1 MEHEWEETTYAD
13 SQAAV
18 ISAPAQLNRPVSTSE
33 SSTIDER
40 KFFVGGIPAD
50 AWDRDLEDLFREF
63 GDVDNVKIIVDPRTQ
78 RHRGF
83 GFVEMKTAEAAAS
96 VLRQD
101 RHSIRGRPVQVRRM
115 EHEGV
120 SLARK
125 IFVGGIN
132 PVLEESTLESYFS
145 RFGPVEQTTI
155 VRDAVTGRA
164 KGFGFVVFSTDEAA
178 RAVLQSRVHMV
189 TANDKVDIRPAESRK
204 KWDIGILEYSIQ
216 SRKGLGPARA
226 YSTTHDVYYGYPYY
240 YCPYPK
246 EGQQTGHASY
256 GSPPGTYP
264 AGGMPVTGGQPYS
277 STQPSNTAGYSS
289 APPFNT
295 AYGSVPP
302 TSGYSQSP
310 TYTSA
315 EYAPYVAPYVPPN
328 AYAPPSTYIAPNSGS
343 SSLTP
348 TASYDDGYAA
358 YKTRNQRSNPY

>member
-226 YSTTHDVYYGYPYY
+226 YSTTHDVYCRSFSHLIILQMATRITTVHTPKRVNRQDMRPMGVHPGRTLQEA
-240 YCPYPK
+240 CPLQ
-246 EGQQTGHASY
+246 EGNLTARP
-256 GSPPGTYP
+256 SPRTLQATAAPHLSTPHTEACRQPRGTANP
-264 AGGMPVTGGQPYS
+264 RPTHPRSMP
-277 STQPSNTAGYSS
+277 
-289 APPFNT
+289 
-295 AYGSVPP
+295 
-302 TSGYSQSP
+302 
-310 TYTSA
+310 
-315 EYAPYVAPYVPPN
+315 
-328 AYAPPSTYIAPNSGS
+328 
-343 SSLTP
+343 LTWRLTFHRTRMHRLAHISHP
-348 TASYDDGYAA
+348 TAEAH
-358 YKTRNQRSNPY
+358 R